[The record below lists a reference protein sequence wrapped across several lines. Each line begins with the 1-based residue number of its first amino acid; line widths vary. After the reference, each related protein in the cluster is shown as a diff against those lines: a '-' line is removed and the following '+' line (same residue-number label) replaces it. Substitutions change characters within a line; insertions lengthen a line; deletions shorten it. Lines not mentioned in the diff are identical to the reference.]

1 MFRALL
7 LEQDADGAVTNR
19 VAELDEA
26 QLPEGDVLVDVEYST
41 VNYKDGLAIKNLNR
55 VVRSFPMVPG
65 VDFAG
70 KVAESSHPDF
80 AAGDRVVLNGW
91 GVGESH
97 WGGYAQKARVPGDW
111 LVTLPDAFS
120 TEQAM
125 AVGTAGYTSML
136 AVLALEEHDVTPD
149 KGPIV
154 VTGSSGGV
162 GSTAIAILGKL
173 GYEVVASTGR
183 VGEADYLRGLGA
195 SEVIDRDELSG
206 ESPPLATGRWAG
218 AVDAVGS
225 TTLANILAATL
236 ENGCVAACGLAQG
249 ADLPTTVMP
258 FILRGVTLAGINSV
272 MVPRIRRRLC
282 WERLG
287 TDLDPDLLADMT
299 TVEPLDALPR
309 LADEILAGHIR
320 GRVVIDVNA

>member
-7 LEQDADGAVTNR
+7 LDDADGEVTTR
-19 VAELDEA
+19 VTEVDDA

-41 VNYKDGLAIKNLNR
+41 LNYKDGLAIRNRNR

-65 VDFAG
+65 IDFAG
-70 KVAESSHPDF
+70 TVAQSTHPDF
-80 AAGDRVVLNGW
+80 VAGDRVVLNGW

-97 WGGYAQKARVPGDW
+97 WGGFAQKARVPGDW
-111 LVTLPDAFS
+111 LVQLPDAFS
-120 TEQAM
+120 SEQAM

-162 GSTAIAILGKL
+162 GSTAIAILGGL

-183 VGEADYLRGLGA
+183 MDEADYLRSLGA
-195 SEVIDRDELSG
+195 TEVIDRAELSA
-206 ESPPLATGRWAG
+206 ESPPLARGRWAG

-236 ENGCVAACGLAQG
+236 DNGCVAACGLAQG

-258 FILRGVTLAGINSV
+258 F
-272 MVPRIRRRLC
+272 
-282 WERLG
+282 
-287 TDLDPDLLADMT
+287 
-299 TVEPLDALPR
+299 
-309 LADEILAGHIR
+309 
-320 GRVVIDVNA
+320 

>member
-7 LEQDADGAVTNR
+7 LEQDDEGVVTNR
-19 VAELDEA
+19 IATLDEA
-26 QLPEGDVLVDVEYST
+26 DLPAGDVLVDVEYST
-41 VNYKDGLAIKNLNR
+41 VNYKDGLAIKNRNR

-65 VDFAG
+65 IDFAG
-70 KVAESSHPDF
+70 VVAQSSHGDF
-80 AAGDRVVLNGW
+80 VAGDRVVLNGW

-97 WGGYAQKARVPGDW
+97 WGGFAQKARVSGDW
-111 LVTLPDAFS
+111 LVALPDTFS
-120 TEQAM
+120 TQQAM

-136 AVLALEEHDVTPD
+136 AVLALEEHDITPD
-149 KGPIV
+149 RGPIV

-162 GSTAIAILGKL
+162 GSTAIAILGQL

-183 VGEADYLRGLGA
+183 PAEADYLRSLGA
-195 SEVIDRDELSG
+195 ADVIDRAELSG
-206 ESPPLATGRWAG
+206 ESPPLAKARWAG

-225 TTLANILAATL
+225 TTLANILAATRD
-236 ENGCVAACGLAQG
+236 NGCVAACGLAQG
-249 ADLPTTVMP
+249 VDLPTTVMP

-272 MVPRIRRRLC
+272 TVPRIRRQLC

-287 TDLDPDLLADMT
+287 TDLDPDKLAGMT

-309 LADEILAGHIR
+309 LADEILAGRIR